1 MSTGRRRI
9 KRRIRQMKRS
19 VENIA
24 NNLLKLEYIYE
35 INNLPDYVNYIKELQ
50 KVLYVFLQ
58 YLEKFEEMV

>member
-1 MSTGRRRI
+1 
-9 KRRIRQMKRS
+9 MKRS